1 MNEIV
6 GFQLFFFNQGIL
18 YSNGVIK
25 TKAENLTNNKAKKNN
40 AKLPWLEMVVVVVM
54 ARTQSL
60 GSSPT
65 STSGS

>member
-25 TKAENLTNNKAKKNN
+25 TKAENLTNNKAKKNK